1 MKSSLKIHLRRNERL
16 FVNGAVL
23 RPDRKVTLEFMND
36 VVFLL
41 ESHVLQQ
48 EDAVTPL
55 RQLYFVL
62 QSILMEP
69 NTAPFA
75 RKMYEEH
82 REQLIEAFA
91 NKPIL
96 DGLEQAHEFMVADR
110 VFEAMK
116 VIRKL
121 FPLED
126 EIMKKKSV
134 SAVA

>member
-23 RPDRKVTLEFMND
+23 RSDRKVTLEFMND

-55 RQLYFVL
+55 RQMYFVL

-69 NTAPFA
+69 GTAPFA
-75 RKMYEEH
+75 RKMYEEQH
-82 REQLIEAFA
+82 EKLSSAFA
-91 NKPIL
+91 SKPIL
-96 DGLEQAHEFMVADR
+96 EGLEQANELMAADR

-121 FPLED
+121 FVLED
-126 EIMKKKSV
+126 EVMKKKSV
-134 SAVA
+134 PVVA

>member
-1 MKSSLKIHLRRNERL
+1 M

-41 ESHVLQQ
+41 ESHVLQ
-48 EDAVTPL
+48 EEEAVTPL
-55 RQLYFVL
+55 RQMYFVI
-62 QSILMEP
+62 QSILIEP

-75 RKMYEEH
+75 RKIYEEH
-82 REQLIEAFA
+82 REKVVVAFE
-91 NKPIL
+91 NKQIL
-96 DGLEQAHEFMVADR
+96 DGLEQAHAFMVADR

-116 VIRKL
+116 VLRKL

-126 EIMKKKSV
+126 EILKSKKTV
-134 SAVA
+134 PAVA

>member
-1 MKSSLKIHLRRNERL
+1 MKTSLKIHLRRNERL

-23 RPDRKVTLEFMND
+23 KPDRKVTLEFMND

-41 ESHVLQQ
+41 ESHVIQQ
-48 EDAVTPL
+48 EDATTPL
-55 RQLYFVL
+55 RQLYFVI
-62 QSILMEP
+62 QSILIEP

-82 REQLIEAFA
+82 REKLVAALSNEEMLAGLDKAHAF
-91 NKPIL
+91 
-96 DGLEQAHEFMVADR
+96 MMADR

-116 VIRKL
+116 VLRKL

-126 EIMKKKSV
+126 EILKKKSIE
-134 SAVA
+134 AVA